1 MHSNSETTDSFDKL
15 RTPDVFQRLPKAI
28 YRRLC
33 FKGAVAITKVMD
45 KSKAADQFE
54 KGKNIP
60 LTELNQLSEGF
71 NEEYEINQ
79 KGEDRVYPKTKG
91 RGGNFEYI

>member
-1 MHSNSETTDSFDKL
+1 
-15 RTPDVFQRLPKAI
+15 
-28 YRRLC
+28 
-33 FKGAVAITKVMD
+33 MD
-45 KSKAADQFE
+45 KSKEADQSE
-54 KGKNIP
+54 KRKNIP